1 MAEITWLGR
10 SCFEL
15 RTRRRQRVLFDPYL
29 DLYRARQTS
38 NYPPPD
44 MICVSHGHLDHF
56 ADVPDLIRG
65 DSPALVVATPR
76 LCRAL
81 KELIP
86 ETQHRLF
93 PLPWDDHFEVQSIPF
108 FAFRAPPMQTSLYD
122 MFEEFGTRQVL
133 SFLEAF
139 RQLADDI
146 LYLPLTSFGVE
157 ADGVRVLHFVTE
169 ARNGEQ
175 DAGLER
181 PVDVADI
188 GTRFRPDVVLVSVSP
203 GEEAQAA
210 EHAAAL
216 RAPLV
221 IPHHFRAYGKLP
233 AADLASFATT
243 LSDLAP
249 DCKLQIL
256 DEMKTIPL

>member
-1 MAEITWLGR
+1 MVGLTWLGR

-15 RTRRRQRVLFDPYL
+15 ETPQSQRVLFDPYL
-29 DLYRARQTS
+29 DLYRRQQAP

-56 ADVPDLIRG
+56 ADVPGLIRG

-81 KELIP
+81 RELVP

-93 PLPWDDHFEVQSIPF
+93 PLPWDDHFEVQGVPF
-108 FAFRAPPMQTSLYD
+108 FAFRSPPMQTSLYD
-122 MFEEFGTRQVL
+122 MFEEFGAAQVEA
-133 SFLEAF
+133 FLQAF

-157 ADGVRVLHFVTE
+157 AGGTRVLHFVTE
-169 ARNGEQ
+169 AESGTQE
-175 DAGLER
+175 
-181 PVDVADI
+181 VDVADI
-188 GTRFRPDVVLVSVSP
+188 GARFQPDVALISVNP
-203 GEEAQAA
+203 GEEVHAA

-216 RAPLV
+216 GAPMV
-221 IPHHFRAYGKLP
+221 IPHHYRAYGRLP
-233 AADLASFATT
+233 AADLERFAAT
-243 LSDLAP
+243 LKGLAP
-249 DCKLQIL
+249 DCRLLVLK
-256 DEMKTIPL
+256 EMETTRL